1 VLAGALA
8 LLFPL
13 ALNVAAAEG
22 LSVEDAAICANVVD
36 REPTDVGTSFP
47 VSVGKLY
54 CFTKIV
60 GAQEPTE
67 VSHVWY
73 FGDDERARVTLSVKA
88 ANWRTYSSKI
98 LQEHEV
104 GSWRVEVLDADGNNL
119 QTVDFEVV
127 Q

>member
-1 VLAGALA
+1 VVVGVFA

-73 FGDDERARVTLSVKA
+73 FGDEERARVTLSVKA